1 MNKNLIPLKKG
12 NWYTHKAKNVP
23 IPTYADFAVTRD
35 HIEDLVNIN
44 SGTPFMVLDTDS
56 DLASDYL
63 QIKILIEG
71 SQRVIEVYIHND
83 GSEIASF
90 FEAYIDQ

>member
-1 MNKNLIPLKKG
+1 MNKNSIPLKKG
-12 NWYTHKAKNVP
+12 NCYRHKAKNVP
-23 IPTYADFAVTRD
+23 IPTYADFAVTRKVAS
-35 HIEDLVNIN
+35 EFVNIK

-56 DLASDYL
+56 DLAPEYL

-71 SQRVIEVYIHND
+71 SQRVIEIYIHND
-83 GSEIASF
+83 TSELANY